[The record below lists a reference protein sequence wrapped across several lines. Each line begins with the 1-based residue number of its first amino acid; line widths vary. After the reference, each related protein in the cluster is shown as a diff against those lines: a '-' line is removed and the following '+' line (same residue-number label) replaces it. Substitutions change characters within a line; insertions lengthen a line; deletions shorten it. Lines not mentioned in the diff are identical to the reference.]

1 MNLPYYQYAP
11 ARGGLSRHI
20 GVTFLVAYKA
30 NKSTISL
37 SYQLSQGHPMLV
49 KQCWDLLLVVAA
61 VSKMVRNPFHD
72 RRVSDNHLDAA
83 ALVAGFNIEHV
94 LASKADAEARKP

>member
-30 NKSTISL
+30 NKSTIVKLPIITGS
-37 SYQLSQGHPMLV
+37 SDARQTMLGPIIGGR
-49 KQCWDLLLVVAA
+49 CSFEDGSES
-61 VSKMVRNPFHD
+61 VSRP
-72 RRVSDNHLDAA
+72 SGL
-83 ALVAGFNIEHV
+83 AGFNIEHV